1 MRAILS
7 DVPEAASS
15 PIRVVVVRDETVYRD
30 ALAAVL
36 RAEPDLNVVAEF
48 ATWGEATTALVPTDL
63 TLLDLDGHED
73 PLRAATAICAA
84 LPQTRVLILTD
95 ADRHD
100 LLARLAPEVTDRVG
114 FVTRRASVEHL
125 LSALRSLAGGNAVI
139 DPELVVSLLVQPE
152 NPLTGR
158 EREVLTLVAQGLAV
172 DEIAHRLS
180 RSPATVRNRLSRITA
195 KVGVRSPADA
205 VERARRAGWL

>member
-1 MRAILS
+1 MS
-7 DVPEAASS
+7 GVPEPASS
-15 PIRVVVVRDETVYRD
+15 PLRVVVVQDETLYRG

-36 RAEPDLNVVAEF
+36 RTQPDLNVVAEL
-48 ATWGEATTALVPTDL
+48 AAWSDATTLPVPPDL

-73 PLRAATAICAA
+73 PLQAATAICAA
-84 LPQTRVLILTD
+84 VPQTRVLILID

-100 LLARLAPEVTDRVG
+100 LLARLASGGTDRVG

-158 EREVLTLVAQGLAV
+158 EREVLALAAQGLAA
-172 DEIAHRLS
+172 DEIAGRLS
-180 RSPATVRNRLSRITA
+180 LSPATVRNRLSRIIA
-195 KVGVRSPADA
+195 KVGARSRADA

>member
-1 MRAILS
+1 MVS
-7 DVPEAASS
+7 GVPEAASS
-15 PIRVVVVRDETVYRD
+15 PIRVAVVQDETLYRG

-36 RAEPDLNVVAEF
+36 RTQPDLNVVAEL
-48 ATWGEATTALVPTDL
+48 AAWGDATTLLVQPDL
-63 TLLDLDGHED
+63 TLLALDGPED
-73 PLRAATAICAA
+73 PLQAATAICAA
-84 LPQTRVLILTD
+84 LPQTRVLILVD

-100 LLARLAPEVTDRVG
+100 LLARLAPEGTERVG

-158 EREVLTLVAQGLAV
+158 EREVLALAAQGLTA

-180 RSPATVRNRLSRITA
+180 LSPATVRNRLSRITA
-195 KVGVRSPADA
+195 KVGARSRADA

>member
-1 MRAILS
+1 VS
-7 DVPEAASS
+7 GVPEAAPS
-15 PIRVVVVRDETVYRD
+15 PIRLVVVQDETLYRG

-36 RAEPDLNVVAEF
+36 RTQPDLNVVAEL
-48 ATWGEATTALVPTDL
+48 AKWGDVTTLLVPPDVA
-63 TLLDLDGHED
+63 LLDLDGTED

-84 LPQTRVLILTD
+84 RPQTRVLILID

-100 LLARLAPEVTDRVG
+100 LLARVAPEIADRVG

-139 DPELVVSLLVQPE
+139 DPELVASLLVRPE
-152 NPLTGR
+152 NPLTRR
-158 EREVLTLVAQGLAV
+158 EREVLALAAQGLAA
-172 DEIAHRLS
+172 DDIAHRLS
-180 RSPATVRNRLSRITA
+180 LSPATVRNRLSRIVA
-195 KVGVRSPADA
+195 KVGVRSRADA